1 MFWVGGAVWFYSVVL
16 YIFRYGSFCG
26 LKVGIL
32 GTSTRDYKTGPF
44 QSTCLPD
51 SNIKQCLS
59 HNFSV
64 AIYYQRIIAKDAYI
78 YFVM

>member
-16 YIFRYGSFCG
+16 YIFRYGSFGG

-44 QSTCLPD
+44 KVHACQIP
-51 SNIKQCLS
+51 I
-59 HNFSV
+59 
-64 AIYYQRIIAKDAYI
+64 
-78 YFVM
+78 